1 MGSYG
6 RDWLEC
12 AYCRKQGKCIDEVG
26 VPRLRDVDPV
36 GPLCDPCFDRAEPP
50 HFRKYG
56 GLLPEGLP
64 EKVVDHILEFAFQVC
79 HEHGSGYLFRQAMS
93 LSG

>member
-1 MGSYG
+1 MGFYG
-6 RDWLEC
+6 DKLLEC
-12 AYCRKQGKCIDEVG
+12 AYCRKQGKCNGEVG
-26 VPRLRDVDPV
+26 VPHLWDVDSV
-36 GPLCDPCFDRAEPP
+36 GLLCDPCSDRAEPP

-56 GLLPEGLP
+56 GLLPKVLP
-64 EKVVDHILEFAFQVC
+64 EKIVDHILEFAFQVC